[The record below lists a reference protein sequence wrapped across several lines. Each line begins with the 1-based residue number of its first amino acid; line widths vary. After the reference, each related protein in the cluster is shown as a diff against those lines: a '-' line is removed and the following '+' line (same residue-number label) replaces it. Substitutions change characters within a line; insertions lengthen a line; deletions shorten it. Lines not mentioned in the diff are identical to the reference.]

1 MAWRETERQERSRG
15 GGGSGR
21 QGGGVELE
29 VAGWGVTLSVRR
41 AWRGHAVG
49 EDRASRWG
57 EGRESPCAAIAQDVF
72 FLSLFPFLPPSLI
85 AASGGCGGSAE
96 PVSPLARLTSD

>member
-1 MAWRETERQERSRG
+1 MEGDGEAEG
-15 GGGSGR
+15 GG
-21 QGGGVELE
+21 
-29 VAGWGVTLSVRR
+29 GVTLSVRR

-57 EGRESPCAAIAQDVF
+57 WRGSPFAASAQDVF
-72 FLSLFPFLPPSLI
+72 FLSLSLSVPPSLI
-85 AASGGCGGSAE
+85 TASGSSGAAE